1 MVPPQAF
8 GGPWTEK
15 KLQVLEGYL
24 RAYLTALK
32 DQSWVR
38 EKVYI
43 DAFAGTG
50 SRRVEHGESP
60 RSGFPGQDLLISE
73 LAEPATTAFLDGSAK
88 KALEL
93 DPPFDRYIF
102 IEKAKMKADKLRSL
116 VRASGVRN
124 VEVRPGDANTE
135 LRQIATSWHPKDL
148 GVVFLDPFG
157 MTLDWATLEALAR
170 TKALDVWLLFPLGQ
184 AVSRMLVKADRTMP
198 DGWEHRLTLFFGTAE
213 WKDAFYQ
220 REVEVGLFGEE
231 ESLIRRA
238 SYDRIEGFFRKRLRD
253 AFPWVHTRSLEMKN
267 DRGVPLFLLF
277 FMMAT
282 PNTKAWK
289 IGENVANHLFKLH
302 D

>member
-1 MVPPQAF
+1 MVPQAF

-24 RAYLTALK
+24 KAYLTALK
-32 DQSWVR
+32 DQPWIR

-50 SRRVEHGESP
+50 SRRVEHGGSP
-60 RSGFPGQDLLISE
+60 RSDSPGQELLMPE

-88 KALEL
+88 KALGL

-102 IEKAKMKADKLRSL
+102 IEKAKRKTEKLHDLVKATG
-116 VRASGVRN
+116 ARN
-124 VEVRPGDANTE
+124 TEVRPGDANTE
-135 LRQIATSWHPKDL
+135 LRQIAASWHPKDL

-157 MTLDWATLEALAR
+157 MTLDWETMEALAR

-198 DGWEHRLTLFFGTAE
+198 DGWEHRLTVFFGTE
-213 WKDAFYQ
+213 GWRDAFYP
-220 REVEVGLFGEE
+220 REVAVGLFGEE
-231 ESLIRRA
+231 ESVLRRA
-238 SYDRIEGFFRKRLRD
+238 SYDRIEAFFRKRLRE
-253 AFPWVHTRSLEMKN
+253 AFPWVHSHTLEMKN

-282 PNTKAWK
+282 PNKKAWT
-289 IGENVANHLFKLH
+289 IGEKVANHLFKLH

>member
-15 KLQVLEGYL
+15 KLKVLEGYL
-24 RAYLTALK
+24 KAYLTALK

-38 EKVYI
+38 QRVYI

-50 SRRVEHGESP
+50 SRRVETGGSP
-60 RSGFPGQDLLISE
+60 KPDSLGQELLIPE

-102 IEKAKMKADKLRSL
+102 IEKAKQKVEKLHTL
-116 VRASGVRN
+116 VEASGKRN
-124 VEVRPGDANTE
+124 VEICARDANTE
-135 LRQIATSWHPKDL
+135 LRQIAASWHPKDL

-157 MTLDWATLEALAR
+157 MTLEWETVEALAR

-184 AVSRMLVKADRTMP
+184 AVSRMLVKPDRTMP
-198 DGWEHRLTLFFGTAE
+198 EGWEHRLTVFFGTE
-213 WKDAFYQ
+213 DWKDAFYP
-220 REVEVGLFGEE
+220 REVERGLFGEE
-231 ESLIRRA
+231 ESIFRNA
-238 SYDRIEGFFRKRLRD
+238 TYDRIEAFFRKRLRD
-253 AFPWVHTRSLEMKN
+253 AFPWVHSRSLQMQN

-282 PNTKAWK
+282 PNIKAWK